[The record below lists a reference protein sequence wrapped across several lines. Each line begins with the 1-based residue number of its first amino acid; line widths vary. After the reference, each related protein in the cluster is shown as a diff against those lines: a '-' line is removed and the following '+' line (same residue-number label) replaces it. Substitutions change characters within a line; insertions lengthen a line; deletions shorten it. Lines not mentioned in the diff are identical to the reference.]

1 MKTQI
6 TTILIV
12 CGALLASATS
22 ASALSGVSGGWHCWF
37 TVSEKTCYWPHGG
50 EPYYNLDG
58 TRNVKADTVINETEV
73 AEIDTGTVIGETEV
87 AMLRP
92 RSEIK
97 YWACMNG
104 ATGYTMQNKNSP
116 CKYTP
121 RPVYGRIGSISPGNH
136 IGTDNTVVAM
146 MSPKEYMYT
155 TCIPHGQSGSYRGT
169 RLSSHSSSC
178 NGYKARTYR
187 SLSSTEPQDTD
198 PTQVVMWGNHGGNI
212 FDGNSWRNFWNKEN
226 WHVDTPELPDGETQ
240 IALMRPE
247 FVDYDPY
254 TDTFNPTYSGKL
266 DESDLN
272 IFGEFETQLAHH
284 NACGQF
290 NCKTDEVEA
299 PIYNDVLAS
308 TEFGNCLLND
318 APIDIETLVDCR
330 ADACLGRKG
339 YYGAVET
346 VQ

>member
-1 MKTQI
+1 MKNQI

-12 CGALLASATS
+12 CGALLASATT
-22 ASALSGVSGGWHCWF
+22 ASAFMGGKEAGSICIFGQDVHCWIDPATYSWQKDHPAF
-37 TVSEKTCYWPHGG
+37 AENEDTG
-50 EPYYNLDG
+50 
-58 TRNVKADTVINETEV
+58 TVINETEV
-73 AEIDTGTVIGETEV
+73 A
-87 AMLRP
+87 MLKP

-97 YWACMNG
+97 YWACFNG
-104 ATGYTMQNKNSP
+104 AIGYTMESKNSP

-146 MSPKEYMYT
+146 MSPKEYIYT
-155 TCIPHGQSGSYRGT
+155 TCIPHGQSSGGY
-169 RLSSHSSSC
+169 RLSSHSSNC
-178 NGYKARTYR
+178 NGYKAKTYR

-346 VQ
+346 AQ